1 MPADTGDIRSD
12 GADGTDLYDYW
23 SGGAMSKPKV
33 TDWIPGD
40 QKPTIVGVYE
50 REIQDCGF
58 VTCSKWDGKKWHGT
72 WISADAAAKE
82 TSVSDYQYSP
92 WRGLASDPKGIK

>member
-1 MPADTGDIRSD
+1 MLAGAGVIRSD

-40 QKPTIVGVYE
+40 QKPTIVGVYK
-50 REIQDCGF
+50 RYLPYIGDTF
-58 VTCSKWDGKKWHGT
+58 SKWDDAQWYG
-72 WISADAAAKE
+72 SERNADDAE
-82 TSVSDYQYSP
+82 LVTVESVYQCAP